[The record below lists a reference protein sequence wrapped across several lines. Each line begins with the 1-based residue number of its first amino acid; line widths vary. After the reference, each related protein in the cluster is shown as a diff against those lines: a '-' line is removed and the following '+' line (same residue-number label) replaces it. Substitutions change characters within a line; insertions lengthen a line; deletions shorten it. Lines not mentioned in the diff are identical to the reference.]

1 LVTTNAT
8 ILLFNFVSLER
19 EDLDWTDLYAE
30 KASFTVDFI
39 PEDIQ
44 PWLHTI
50 CRNGLNFNYQIPCLP
65 APVPVPTEGGVG
77 RNEPISIL
85 SKPNRIKL
93 PF

>member
-8 ILLFNFVSLER
+8 LLLFNFVSLER
-19 EDLDWTDLYAE
+19 EDLDWTNLYAE
-30 KASFTVDFI
+30 KASLTVDFI
-39 PEDIQ
+39 PEDVQ

-50 CRNGLNFNYQIPCLP
+50 CRNGLNSNYQIPCLSVSVP
-65 APVPVPTEGGVG
+65 AEGGAD

-85 SKPNRIKL
+85 SKPHRIKL